1 MSDVLFA
8 PLFSTEARPLAII
21 LGTNE
26 IASATAVRLNWEGNL
41 VILSHD
47 PFPPVIRRGMAF
59 HDALFEDRAEVDGI
73 TGGRAESLIEIAD
86 VLAKPGH
93 VVVTPLQLT
102 DLIALRS
109 PDALIDARM
118 QKYRV
123 TPDLRGICRLTV
135 GFGPNFEVGVNCDIA
150 VETHPAR
157 TGKLV
162 EKGATDRA
170 DGVARDLGGVGR
182 DRFVYSD
189 RAGTWRTAVDIGMRI
204 FKGMM
209 LGNHDG
215 APVYAPMDG
224 YLRGIARDAT
234 FVPHGVKI
242 LEIDPRGRAANWTG
256 SDQRGRAIA
265 EATVKAMRVRAAQQA
280 TARALRV
287 GKISG

>member
-8 PLFSTEARPLAII
+8 PLFLTEARPLAII

-26 IASATAVRLNWEGNL
+26 IASAAAVRLNWEGNL

-59 HDALFEDRAEVDGI
+59 HDALFEDYAQVDGI
-73 TGGRAESLIEIAD
+73 TGERAENLVEIAD

-118 QKYRV
+118 QKHRV
-123 TPDLRGICRLTV
+123 TPDLRGISRLTV
-135 GFGPNFEVGVNCDIA
+135 GFGPNFEVGINCDIA
-150 VETHPAR
+150 IETHPAR

-162 EKGATDRA
+162 ENGATEPA

-182 DRFVYSD
+182 GRFVYSD
-189 RAGTWRTAVDIGMRI
+189 RAGVWRTAVDIGMRI
-204 FKGMM
+204 FKGMA

-215 APVYAPMDG
+215 APIFAPMDG

-234 FVPHGVKI
+234 FVPQGVKL
-242 LEIDPRGRAANWTG
+242 LEIDPRGRAASWTG

-265 EATVKAMRVRAAQQA
+265 EATVKAIRIRATRQTSGRGA
-280 TARALRV
+280 RV
-287 GKISG
+287 GKIEG

>member
-1 MSDVLFA
+1 MHDVVFA
-8 PLFSTEARPLAII
+8 PLFLTEARPLAII

-26 IASATAVRLNWEGNL
+26 IASATAVRLSWEGNL

-59 HDALFEDRAEVDGI
+59 HDALFEDRAQVDGI
-73 TGGRAESLIEIAD
+73 TGERAETLVEIAD

-102 DLIALRS
+102 DLLAMRS

-123 TPDLRGICRLTV
+123 TPDLRGISRLTV
-135 GFGPNFEVGVNCDIA
+135 GFGPNFEVGLNCDIA
-150 VETHPAR
+150 IETHPAK
-157 TGKLV
+157 TGRLV
-162 EKGATDRA
+162 EKGTTDPA
-170 DGVARDLGGVGR
+170 DGVARDLGGVGKE
-182 DRFVYSD
+182 RFVYSS
-189 RAGTWRTAVDIGMRI
+189 RHGIWRTAVDIGMRI

-215 APVYAPMDG
+215 APIYASMDG

-234 FVPHGVKI
+234 FVPQGVKL
-242 LEIDPRGRAANWTG
+242 LEIDPRGRAATWTG

-265 EATVKAMRVRAAQQA
+265 DATVKAIRVRSAHLASRRG
-280 TARALRV
+280 ARAR
-287 GKISG
+287 KIES

>member
-1 MSDVLFA
+1 MDDVLFA
-8 PLFSTEARPLAII
+8 PFFSTEARPLAVI

-26 IASATAVRLNWEGNL
+26 IASATAVRLSWEGNL

-73 TGGRAESLIEIAD
+73 AGERAESFVEIAD

-123 TPDLRGICRLTV
+123 TPDLRGISRLTV
-135 GFGPNFEVGVNCDIA
+135 GFGPNFEVGINCDIA
-150 VETHPAR
+150 IETHPTK
-157 TGKLV
+157 TGTLV
-162 EKGATDRA
+162 EQGATEPA

-182 DRFVYSD
+182 DRFVYSN
-189 RAGTWRTAVDIGMRI
+189 REGIWRTAVDIGMRI
-204 FKGMM
+204 FKGMA

-215 APVYAPMDG
+215 APIVAPMDG
-224 YLRGIARDAT
+224 YLRGVARDAT
-234 FVPHGVKI
+234 FVPQGVKL

-265 EATVKAMRVRAAQQA
+265 EATVKAIRIRAAHQA
-280 TARALRV
+280 LGRRARV
-287 GKISG
+287 GKIVS